1 MDTSTYGRALS
12 WPERYQVL
20 SKEVLTQTFNLAF
33 HRLNRDRAHVVR
45 EYGDGKWKK
54 ALENKDW
61 LRAGSLEEY
70 LTTQDVRDR
79 VAKIEGRLV
88 RIRTC
93 DYYQFRTRMIQ
104 ETIARFAGDATE
116 IVEVGCGAGQNLL
129 TLAQSGTWKRL
140 VGLELSENGAAAGR
154 AAAAHFGL
162 GGVMEFG
169 TLDLTRSDDPGFA
182 RVKGRTA
189 FSYYCLEQLKYH
201 TPVVIENL
209 LRAGVRRVIHIE
221 PTTELLSPWS
231 VMDWINGAY
240 VTRND
245 YQNNL
250 IRTVRRF
257 EKQGRLRILRTER
270 LGYAPTPRNDPV
282 LVCWEPAGETGPT

>member
-1 MDTSTYGRALS
+1 MDASIYGRELS
-12 WPERYQVL
+12 WSERYHVL
-20 SKEVLTQTFNLAF
+20 SKEVVNETLNLAF
-33 HRLNRDRAHVVR
+33 HRPNRDRAHVMR
-45 EYGDGKWKK
+45 EYDDGVWKRALQGK
-54 ALENKDW
+54 AW

-70 LTTQDVRDR
+70 LTTADVRDR
-79 VAKIEGRLV
+79 VAKIQGRLV

-104 ETIARFAGDATE
+104 ETITRFAGDVTE
-116 IVEVGCGAGQNLL
+116 IVEVGCGTGQNLFA
-129 TLAQSGTWKRL
+129 LAHSGRWSRL
-140 VGLELSENGAAAGR
+140 VGLDLSENGVAAAR
-154 AAAAHFGL
+154 DAAAHFGL
-162 GGVMEFG
+162 DRVEFG
-169 TLDLTRSDDPGFA
+169 VLDLIRSDDPGFS
-182 RVKGRTA
+182 RLKGRTV

-201 TPVVIENL
+201 TALVIENL

-245 YQNNL
+245 YQNNI

-257 EKQGRLRILRTER
+257 EKQCRLRILHTER

-282 LVCWEPAGETGPT
+282 LVCWEPCN

>member
-1 MDTSTYGRALS
+1 MDTSIYGRALS
-12 WPERYQVL
+12 WTERTQVL
-20 SKEVLTQTFNLAF
+20 SKEVLNETVNLAL
-33 HRLNRDRAHVVR
+33 HRLNRDRAHVMR
-45 EYGDGKWKK
+45 EYDGGKWKQ
-54 ALENKDW
+54 ALESKPW

-70 LTTQDVRDR
+70 VTTQDVRDR
-79 VAKIEGRLV
+79 VAKIQGRLV

-104 ETIARFAGDATE
+104 ETIKRCSGDATE
-116 IVEVGCGAGQNLL
+116 IVEVGCGAGQNLFA
-129 TLAQSGTWKRL
+129 LAHSGGWSRL
-140 VGLELSENGAAAGR
+140 LGLELSENGVAAAR
-154 AAAAHFGL
+154 DAAAHFGL
-162 GGVMEFG
+162 DCLEFDV
-169 TLDLTRSDDPGFA
+169 LDLTRPDDPGFT
-182 RVKGRTA
+182 RLKGRTV

-201 TPVVIENL
+201 TAQVIENL

-221 PTTELLSPWS
+221 PTTELLRPWS
-231 VMDWINGAY
+231 VMDWINSAY

-257 EKQGRLRILRTER
+257 EKQDRLRVLNMER

-282 LVCWEPAGETGPT
+282 LVCWEPT

>member
-1 MDTSTYGRALS
+1 MDASVYGRALS

-33 HRLNRDRAHVVR
+33 HRLNRNRAQVMR
-45 EYGDGKWKK
+45 EYEDGRWKQALQSK
-54 ALENKDW
+54 AW
-61 LRAGSLEEY
+61 LQAASLEEF
-70 LTTQDVRDR
+70 LTTSDVRDR

-104 ETIARFAGDATE
+104 ETIASFTGDVTE
-116 IVEVGCGAGQNLL
+116 IVEVGCGSGQNLL
-129 TLAQSGTWKRL
+129 ALAQMGKWSRL
-140 VGLELSENGAAAGR
+140 VGLDLSENGVAAAR
-154 AAAAHFGL
+154 DAAAHFGL
-162 GGVMEFG
+162 RNVEFG
-169 TLDLTRSDDPGFA
+169 VLDLIRSDDPGFA
-182 RVKGRTA
+182 ALEGRTV

-201 TPVVIENL
+201 TAQVIENL

-221 PTTELLSPWS
+221 PTTELLRPWS

-245 YQNNL
+245 YQNNI

-257 EKQGRLRILRTER
+257 EKQGRVRILRTER
-270 LGYAPTPRNDPV
+270 LGYAPTPRNDPI
-282 LVCWEPAGETGPT
+282 LLCWEPAG

>member
-1 MDTSTYGRALS
+1 MDASVYGRALS

-33 HRLNRDRAHVVR
+33 HRLNRNRAQVMR
-45 EYGDGKWKK
+45 EYEDGRWKQALQSK
-54 ALENKDW
+54 AW
-61 LRAGSLEEY
+61 LQAASLEEF
-70 LTTQDVRDR
+70 LTTSDVRDR

-93 DYYQFRTRMIQ
+93 DYYEFRTRMIQ
-104 ETIARFAGDATE
+104 ETIAKFAGDVTE
-116 IVEVGCGAGQNLL
+116 IVEVGCGSGQNLL
-129 TLAQSGTWKRL
+129 ALAQMGKWSRL
-140 VGLELSENGAAAGR
+140 VGLDLSENGVAAAR
-154 AAAAHFGL
+154 DAAAHFGL
-162 GGVMEFG
+162 RNVEFG
-169 TLDLTRSDDPGFA
+169 VLDLIRSDDPGFA
-182 RVKGRTA
+182 ALEGRTV

-201 TPVVIENL
+201 TPLVIENL

-221 PTTELLSPWS
+221 PTTELLRPWS

-245 YQNNL
+245 YQNNI

-257 EKQGRLRILRTER
+257 EKQGKVRILRTER
-270 LGYAPTPRNDPV
+270 LGYAPTPRNDPI
-282 LVCWEPAGETGPT
+282 LLCWEPSSPA

>member
-1 MDTSTYGRALS
+1 MDASVYGRALS

-33 HRLNRDRAHVVR
+33 HRLNRNRAQVMR
-45 EYGDGKWKK
+45 EYEDGRWKQALQSK
-54 ALENKDW
+54 AW
-61 LRAGSLEEY
+61 LQAASLEEF
-70 LTTQDVRDR
+70 LTTSDVRDR

-93 DYYQFRTRMIQ
+93 DYYEFRTRMIQ
-104 ETIARFAGDATE
+104 ETIAKFAGDVTE
-116 IVEVGCGAGQNLL
+116 IVEVGCGSGQNLL
-129 TLAQSGTWKRL
+129 ALAQMGRWSRL
-140 VGLELSENGAAAGR
+140 VGLDLSENGVAAAR
-154 AAAAHFGL
+154 DAAAHFGL
-162 GGVMEFG
+162 RNVEFG
-169 TLDLTRSDDPGFA
+169 VLDLIRSDDPGFA
-182 RVKGRTA
+182 ALEGRTV

-201 TPVVIENL
+201 TPLVIENL

-221 PTTELLSPWS
+221 PTTELLRPWS

-245 YQNNL
+245 YQNNI

-257 EKQGRLRILRTER
+257 EKQGKVRILRTER
-270 LGYAPTPRNDPV
+270 LGYAPTPRNDPI
-282 LVCWEPAGETGPT
+282 LLCWEPSSPA